1 MENTKKLMEQY
12 EKQEK
17 LLYCYYTLKFTFYLN
32 KFLLFIM
39 IMHEKLSWMNHI
51 FYISKFP

>member
-1 MENTKKLMEQY
+1 MEQL

-17 LLYCYYTLKFTFYLN
+17 LLYCYYTFKFTFYLN